1 MKHIV
6 SFFAGLFSGSF
17 FGLIISAAIT
27 AAGIQDRITEL
38 YHVQM
43 LKIDKLRNFVK
54 SGADESETSAD
65 ARLAIMQYIDK
76 NFPKYPRGEDK

>member
-6 SFFAGLFSGSF
+6 IFFAGLFSGSF

-27 AAGIQDRITEL
+27 AAGIQDRIAEL

>member
-1 MKHIV
+1 MKQIV
-6 SFFAGLFSGSF
+6 IFIAGLFSGSF

-27 AAGIQDRITEL
+27 AAGIQDRISEL
-38 YHVQM
+38 YHLQR
-43 LKIDKLRNFVK
+43 LKIDKLRQFIK

-76 NFPKYPRGEDK
+76 NFPEYPRKGDK